1 MTHIRQ
7 YSNDPSGASLP
18 LCSLALGHQLQ
29 PCWEKKGLNSGDI
42 QVTNKCCISA
52 KKKKKRPTW
61 SKIFG
66 MHLPILY
73 VCHFRFT
80 SILSGQDNNKQ
91 CCIFAMVSYQ
101 QINKISLDVTSLG
114 NPDCQRLFTGNN
126 LKNDT
131 LLVTKNVFV
140 LTSLKVYT
148 NNSKAILKRYDNMLF

>member
-1 MTHIRQ
+1 
-7 YSNDPSGASLP
+7 
-18 LCSLALGHQLQ
+18 
-29 PCWEKKGLNSGDI
+29 
-42 QVTNKCCISA
+42 
-52 KKKKKRPTW
+52 
-61 SKIFG
+61 
-66 MHLPILY
+66 
-73 VCHFRFT
+73 
-80 SILSGQDNNKQ
+80 
-91 CCIFAMVSYQ
+91 MVSYQ